1 MTRTALTPPPR
12 ISGTTRASSRATPEQ
27 WEGFGSISK
36 KKNNIRWGQG
46 GAKINK
52 KLAEDNSKDT
62 SINKDKGNTSGGKR
76 EGSQSPLEKKTVR
89 QNSIPNHNLKV
100 WADKKRSLVCS

>member
-1 MTRTALTPPPR
+1 MGSSPR
-12 ISGTTRASSRATPEQ
+12 RKTTSGGAKE
-27 WEGFGSISK
+27 
-36 KKNNIRWGQG
+36 

-62 SINKDKGNTSGGKR
+62 SINEDKCNTSGGKR